1 MATAMLPQEGFQY
14 SVAEISKLF
23 ASNVASN
30 VASIDVFSLLSD
42 LDIFLS
48 NRHSEL
54 KPLCQRQDKESLCEP
69 ETTFILQTGTKSD
82 AQHCGVDRSQQIH
95 FSSMEILRLLDV

>member
-23 ASNVASN
+23 ASN